1 MIHVEKTL
9 EVNTTSQQVW
19 SVLGRFM
26 HIDEFHPRIAK
37 VDALSEAQV
46 GVGAR
51 RKCTFKDGTSAVEE
65 VVGWRDGES
74 YSFELSGFT
83 LPLTKAVATLGVTPL
98 GADRARLR
106 MSMDYRVKYGVFGW
120 LLGQTMMRLMMGK
133 VFMVVLNGLR
143 DRVLNGPTSAR

>member
-1 MIHVEKTL
+1 MIHVEKAL
-9 EVNTTSQQVW
+9 EVNTTVERVW

-37 VDALSEAQV
+37 VDALSAQHT

-65 VVGWRDGES
+65 VVGWREGES
-74 YSFELSGFT
+74 YTFELSGFT
-83 LPLTKAVATLGVTPL
+83 LPLTKAVATLGVTSL

-106 MSMDYRVKYGVFGW
+106 MSMDYQVKYGPFGW
-120 LLGQTMMRLMMGK
+120 LLGQTMMRMMMGK

-143 DRVLNGPTSAR
+143 DRVLSGPAVAR